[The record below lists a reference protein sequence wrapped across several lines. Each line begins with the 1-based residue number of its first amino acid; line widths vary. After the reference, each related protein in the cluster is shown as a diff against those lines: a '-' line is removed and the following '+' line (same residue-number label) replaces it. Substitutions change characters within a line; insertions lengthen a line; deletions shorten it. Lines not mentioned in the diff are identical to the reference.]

1 MNRTGD
7 GLVATFDG
15 PARGVRCA
23 EAMCGEVAGL
33 GVDVR
38 AGVHVGEIE
47 LRGDEI
53 GGIAVHLAAR
63 VMSEAD
69 AGQVVVTRTV
79 KDLTAGSGLSFD
91 DMGLY
96 ELKGIPEAWQLL
108 MLNQ

>member
-1 MNRTGD
+1 
-7 GLVATFDG
+7 
-15 PARGVRCA
+15 
-23 EAMCGEVAGL
+23 MCGEVHGL

-47 LRGDEI
+47 LRGEEI

-79 KDLTAGSGLSFD
+79 KDMTAGSGLAFD
-91 DMGLY
+91 DLGLR
-96 ELKGIPEAWQLL
+96 ELKGIPDPWQLL
-108 MLNQ
+108 LLKS

>member
-1 MNRTGD
+1 
-7 GLVATFDG
+7 
-15 PARGVRCA
+15 
-23 EAMCGEVAGL
+23 
-33 GVDVR
+33 
-38 AGVHVGEIE
+38 
-47 LRGDEI
+47 
-53 GGIAVHLAAR
+53 
-63 VMSEAD
+63 MSEAD